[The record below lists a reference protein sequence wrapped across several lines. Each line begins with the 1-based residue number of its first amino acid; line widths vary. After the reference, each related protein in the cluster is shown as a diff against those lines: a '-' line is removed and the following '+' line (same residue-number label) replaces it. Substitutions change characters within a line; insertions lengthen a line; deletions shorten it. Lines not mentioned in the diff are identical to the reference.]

1 MSGLGASHPSDP
13 PGHGKIRMVSMKPC
27 GEDPDRVTVIAY
39 LTEHLDLDRVY
50 TVLKDDN
57 EITQCILSKD
67 TGFLYAKSGDTRIL
81 LNREGKVTVFNAFNE
96 QEAQNL
102 ISKIHGGE

>member
-13 PGHGKIRMVSMKPC
+13 PGRIRMVSMKPC

-39 LTEHLDLDRVY
+39 LTENLDIDRVY

-102 ISKIHGGE
+102 ISKIDRRE

>member
-39 LTEHLDLDRVY
+39 LTENLDIDRVY

-57 EITQCILSKD
+57 EITHCILSKD
-67 TGFLYAKSGDTRIL
+67 TGFLYAKSGDARIL
-81 LNREGKVTVFNAFNE
+81 LDRRGKVTVFNAFNE
-96 QEAQNL
+96 QQAHNL
-102 ISKIHGGE
+102 IRKIHGGE